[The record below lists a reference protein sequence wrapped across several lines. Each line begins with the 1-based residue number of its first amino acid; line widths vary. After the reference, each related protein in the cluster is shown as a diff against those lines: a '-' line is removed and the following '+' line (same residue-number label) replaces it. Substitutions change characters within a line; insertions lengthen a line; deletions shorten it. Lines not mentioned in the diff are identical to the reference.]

1 MGRQQR
7 QQRQQSGGKVS
18 VRGRQSRRSE
28 AAVAQQWVGQA
39 VRAVRAARRLASQ
52 LSSSGV
58 ARQEEGRRRRE
69 VTKEA
74 GELGLKDKSLSG

>member
-7 QQRQQSGGKVS
+7 QQRQQSGGNVS
-18 VRGRQSRRSE
+18 VGGRRSRSE